1 MAIGEQSGKH
11 AGISPLS
18 VAGAFATSAG
28 YAWWLNTSHGRAMED
43 KHTWF
48 TVVLGVFLTLW
59 WLGRDDRDGAM
70 RALLYFIASG
80 IPMIVR
86 ALWQADAELERI
98 SNRQR
103 P

>member
-1 MAIGEQSGKH
+1 MSKGEQSGNN
-11 AGISPLS
+11 AGVSALA
-18 VAGAFATSAG
+18 VAGAFGTSIG
-28 YAWWLNTSHGRAMED
+28 YAWLLNTSYGKAMED

-48 TVVLGVFLTLW
+48 TVVIGVFLTLW
-59 WLGRDDRDGAM
+59 WLGRDDHGGAF
-70 RALLYFIASG
+70 RALIYFIASG

-103 P
+103 L